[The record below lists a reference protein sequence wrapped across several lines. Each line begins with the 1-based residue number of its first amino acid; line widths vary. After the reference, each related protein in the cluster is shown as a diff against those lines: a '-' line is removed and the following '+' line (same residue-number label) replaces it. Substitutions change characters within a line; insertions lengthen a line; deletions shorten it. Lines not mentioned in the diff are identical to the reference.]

1 MMKRQEGMTGISI
14 LIIIIM
20 IVFVVSLAIKIVPVY
35 TEDATIKNVVASF
48 HNKGDMRNKSKKA
61 VLKIFKKKLK
71 INSVYDFDMD
81 DVTLK
86 KKDGDYLLVIDYE
99 PRGEIVG
106 SLEFIV
112 HFRHEA
118 KFASH

>member
-1 MMKRQEGMTGISI
+1 MTGISI
-14 LIIIIM
+14 LIIIIF
-20 IVFVVSLAIKIVPVY
+20 IVFVASIAIKIVPVY
-35 TEDATIKNVVASF
+35 TEDATIRNVVESF
-48 HNKGDMRNKSKKA
+48 NNKGDMRGKPKRE
-61 VLKIFKKKLK
+61 VLRIFKKKLR
-71 INSVYDFDMD
+71 INNVYDFDMD
-81 DVTLK
+81 NVTLK